1 MDSFFFTPVVEE
13 LWDSMQSYPP
23 LHKGTV
29 LILNFL
35 NRFVSLAEARNTC
48 KLKCPVEKVSFI

>member
-1 MDSFFFTPVVEE
+1 MAGFLRVCVRQKVKREQFFTPVVEE
-13 LWDSMQSYPP
+13 LWDSMQSYSP

-35 NRFVSLAEARNTC
+35 NRFYL
-48 KLKCPVEKVSFI
+48 LFGGHFG